1 LLHFSARRDANIDAA
16 RWGDLPA
23 VRGLRRDRLDQDL
36 DGLVLHRAARGHTEV
51 VAFLLEERHD
61 LRVAA
66 GCYPV
71 QVPDGKSLLA
81 ARVRLNA
88 VTQWHCRW
96 EYPWMKHGEAAGTGG
111 NETMKGVGIACGTRD
126 VYASDFGHMAHEA

>member
-1 LLHFSARRDANIDAA
+1 MSAVVPRQNTLGFCETGAQYGN
-16 RWGDLPA
+16 GEPA
-23 VRGLRRDRLDQDL
+23 
-36 DGLVLHRAARGHTEV
+36 
-51 VAFLLEERHD
+51 
-61 LRVAA
+61 
-66 GCYPV
+66 
-71 QVPDGKSLLA
+71 DGKSLLA
-81 ARVRLNA
+81 ARVRLHA